1 MPTLPMGAIYA
12 GGRFEEFVIDSQ
24 TGEQYTIL
32 FLPDAANE
40 QLQREGQP
48 AYYYYVPKSI
58 RLARKGDVGDYKFHH
73 THFVGT
79 FDPSTHVGLGNGEV
93 VGGVLAF
100 TVTYGYPT
108 AVLKQAEKQLIA
120 RCQGQLQGNKFWG
133 LRSSAPPRIGICPMS
148 SNRIA
153 VTNLSPDAKGDLPTP
168 TGGAPTGG
176 ELPGAPRSDLLIRRA
191 ELPQTVPH
199 GRDFR
204 APSNLDAWAWNLQGA
219 TSGSAIGGESAYSGL
234 IGGIPSEI
242 IWAGFHGTY
251 SPIVITQNLSLSVWA
266 DLAYLK
272 ITGNWDRIFEHF
284 SAHAQ
289 GRYWWAS
296 GDIKAEFNNL
306 RTSGG
311 ISVELM
317 IDGTAPGAMDLE
329 KELNKRIDLIYDRFM
344 QEAAKVIFQ
353 PAPTVEPAQASGGSG
368 WWFWSA
374 NFALKY
380 RRDTTRLNL
389 FYEERRRIRYREP
402 HEISSSLEGFYNEI
416 KANPDNERKYF
427 TRLVLGDLS
436 RKVTRIVR
444 PVVNW
449 KDDPIA
455 FVTCQVGY
463 PGSQGNIQ
471 WANQLFQEDTTWNP
485 VMVERRKSEVT
496 NPPQGWEPDKTF
508 IKRKVHFKEPPRE
521 ADSPFVHIFVENP
534 VVEIDPGKNGSLNN
548 DNTLEVRASDVGV
561 LSVGPMQL
569 GIELLSSAEVVEV
582 EFQALNGDN
591 TPRGA
596 VTRFQWKYN
605 DQNEP
610 RIWKRF
616 TGQKDY
622 VPLWRY
628 RVHCTVK
635 GSFYSKGMAWSGPW
649 TDGTGNGAF
658 TITVPLPDDPG
669 VTKRNLTVREMLSD
683 ELVRVADEGVSA
695 PVAPPAGGGTAPPSP
710 PVPAGGGMAPP
721 PMGREPL
728 VAGDRSVEGYDIGL
742 PGVPPP
748 IGRSP
753 EPIGNGGVGR
763 EAPEPVEELELIGGW
778 SPE

>member
-1 MPTLPMGAIYA
+1 MGPVYA

-48 AYYYYVPKSI
+48 AYYYYVPKNI
-58 RLARKGDVGDYKFHH
+58 RLARKGDIGDYKFHH

-79 FDPSTHVGLGNGEV
+79 FDQATHVGMGNAEV

-120 RCQGQLQGNKFWG
+120 RCRDQLQGNKFWA
-133 LRSSAPPRIGICPMS
+133 LRSAAPPRIGICPMS
-148 SNRIA
+148 SSHIV
-153 VTNLSPDAKGDLPTP
+153 VTNLSPDANGNLPATG
-168 TGGAPTGG
+168 GGAPAGG
-176 ELPGAPRSDLLIRRA
+176 ELPGAPRTDLLPIRRA

-204 APSNLDAWAWNLQGA
+204 APSNLDMWAWKLQGA
-219 TSGSAIGGESAYSGL
+219 TTGSSVGGESAYSGL
-234 IGGIPSEI
+234 IGAIPSEI
-242 IWAGFHGTY
+242 IWTGFHGAY
-251 SPIVITQNLSLSVWA
+251 SPIVITQNLNLSVWA

-284 SAHAQ
+284 SAHAR
-289 GRYWWAS
+289 GRAWWVS

-311 ISVELM
+311 ISVELL

-329 KELNKRIDLIYDRFM
+329 KEMNKRIDLIYDRFM
-344 QEAAKVIFQ
+344 QEAAKVIFV
-353 PAPTVEPAQASGGSG
+353 PAPTVEPAQASGGGGLLSSLFG
-368 WWFWSA
+368 YGGS
-374 NFALKY
+374 FALKY

-402 HEISSSLEGFYNEI
+402 HEISSSLEGFFNEI
-416 KANPDNERKYF
+416 KANPENERKYF
-427 TRLVLGDLS
+427 TRLILGDLS

-463 PGSQGNIQ
+463 PGAAGNIQ
-471 WANQLFQEDTTWNP
+471 WASQLFQEDTTWSP
-485 VMVERRKSEVT
+485 AMVERRKSDVT

-521 ADSPFVHIFVENP
+521 ADSPFVHIFVEKP
-534 VVEIDPGKNGSLNN
+534 VVELDAGENGSLSN

-569 GIELLSSAEVVEV
+569 GIELQGSAEVVEV
-582 EFQALNGDN
+582 EFQAMNGDN

-596 VTRFQWKYN
+596 VTRFQWKYEN
-605 DQNEP
+605 QNEP
-610 RIWKRF
+610 RIWKLF

-658 TITVPLPDDPG
+658 TLTVPLPDDPG

-683 ELVRVADEGVSA
+683 EPVRVAEEGMAA
-695 PVAPPAGGGTAPPSP
+695 PVTTPDGGVAPPLP
-710 PVPAGGGMAPP
+710 PVPVGGGMAPP
-721 PMGREPL
+721 PMGRETV
-728 VAGDRSVEGYDIGL
+728 VAGDRSVEGYDISQ
-742 PGVPPP
+742 PVMAPPP
-748 IGRSP
+748 TGRSP
-753 EPIGNGGVGR
+753 EPEGNGEVR
-763 EAPEPVEELELIGGW
+763 QEEQEPVEELELIGGW
-778 SPE
+778 SSE